1 MDHQEDLKAA
11 SRRSRKDEQGRDYV
25 CGCGKRYL
33 SYPALYTHIKT
44 KHQGQQPQGTQKTGV
59 IATNKRTKPKV
70 DDRILRQIQNLVQIE
85 NLNIL
90 NYLD

>member
-1 MDHQEDLKAA
+1 MSEDKMDHQDDPKGS

-44 KHQGQQPQGTQKTGV
+44 KHDGHQPEGTQKTG
-59 IATNKRTKPKV
+59 ITPISRRTKQKI
-70 DDRILRQIQNLVQIE
+70 DEKNLKEIQNFVHL
-85 NLNIL
+85 
-90 NYLD
+90 

>member
-1 MDHQEDLKAA
+1 MSEDKMDHQEDPKGA

-44 KHQGQQPQGTQKTGV
+44 KHDGHQPEGTQKTGV
-59 IATNKRTKPKV
+59 APVSRRAKQKIDDKV
-70 DDRILRQIQNLVQIE
+70 LKEICNLVQ
-85 NLNIL
+85 L
-90 NYLD
+90 